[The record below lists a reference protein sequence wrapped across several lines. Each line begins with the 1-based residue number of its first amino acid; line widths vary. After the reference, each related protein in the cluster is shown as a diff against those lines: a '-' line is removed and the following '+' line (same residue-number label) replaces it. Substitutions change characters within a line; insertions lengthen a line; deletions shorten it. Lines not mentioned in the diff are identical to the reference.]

1 MEKSRNWKR
10 YSFEFISIFVAVISA
25 FALNNWNDDR
35 KDRIAETKILVEI
48 SNGLKKDLVDVEQNE
63 FGHKQGIH
71 AVQFFRNLLNLNK
84 KVSNDSLMNNYLNL
98 TRDFFSIQNT
108 SGYETLKSKGL
119 EIIENDALRSQVISL
134 YETDYVIL
142 KKFEEDY
149 YEAQFQEN
157 YFKELNELLAPNFI
171 LDDENELVGIHTPLE
186 MAENKK
192 KLFLTYLW
200 KIEVNRSIII
210 GYYSH
215 VKENIHSLII
225 AIENELEL

>member
-1 MEKSRNWKR
+1 MEKSKNWKR

-25 FALNNWNDDR
+25 FALNNWNDNR
-35 KDRIAETKILVEI
+35 KDRIAETKILIEI

-71 AVQFFRNLLNLNK
+71 AVQFFRNLLKLNK
-84 KVSNDSLMNNYLNL
+84 EVSNDSLMNNYLNL

-119 EIIENDALRSQVISL
+119 EIIENDSLRSRVIGL

-171 LDDENELVGIHTPLE
+171 FDDENQLVGIQAPLE